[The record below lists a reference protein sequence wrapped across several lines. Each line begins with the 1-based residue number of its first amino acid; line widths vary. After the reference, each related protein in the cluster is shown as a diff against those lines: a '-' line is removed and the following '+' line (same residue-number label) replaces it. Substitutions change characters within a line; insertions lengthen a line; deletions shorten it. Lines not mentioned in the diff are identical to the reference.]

1 MSRLGSNIKSPNR
14 LLLIKQIVV
23 LVSKISVFL
32 LLFISIIVFS
42 VNKFQPESIEPAR
55 VEVADSLNPL
65 SRYFNYFIKYVT
77 TVFKEVDYIIN
88 SNSYNV
94 RYKKLKNENFKLKL
108 SLYLK
113 DEENKRLKKVLNYIP
128 EKKKSFYTARIISR
142 NPGPYVRAAF
152 IESDKIEELKD
163 DLIVINDDGLVGQ
176 IDNVSA
182 DVASV
187 ILLTDSRSNIP
198 VKSRNSGKRA
208 ILVGNGTTNPELDFI
223 LSTKKL
229 IVGEE
234 ILTSGDGGY
243 FPPDIPV
250 GYIEKIE
257 NERVIIETY
266 VDWASLDYVYIL
278 K

>member
-1 MSRLGSNIKSPNR
+1 MAGFSANKKTPNR

-32 LLFISIIVFS
+32 LLFISIVIFA
-42 VNKFQPESIEPAR
+42 VNKFQPDSVEPAR

-65 SRYFNYFIKYVT
+65 SKYFNYFIKYVT
-77 TVFKEVDYIIN
+77 TVFKEVDHIVN
-88 SNSYNV
+88 ANSYDR
-94 RYKKLKNENFKLKL
+94 RYNKLKNENMKLRL
-108 SLYLK
+108 SLLLVS
-113 DEENKRLKKVLNYIP
+113 EENKRLKNALNYIP
-128 EKKKSFYTARIISR
+128 EKERSFYTARVISR
-142 NPGPYVRAAF
+142 NPGPYVKSAF
-152 IESDKIEELKD
+152 IESPQIDELLE

-176 IDNVSA
+176 IDEVSA

-187 ILLTDSRSNIP
+187 VLLTDSRSNVP

-208 ILVGNGTTNPELDFI
+208 ILVGNGTKNPELDFI

-234 ILTSGDGGY
+234 ILTSGDGGI

-257 NERVIIETY
+257 NERVFIETY
-266 VDWASLDYVYIL
+266 VDWSSIGYVYIL